1 MNPSPCPSAG
11 DQQARQYL
19 AAVVRTVQH
28 LAAKRYG
35 IAAADD
41 LVQRVAEQFWGR
53 RGEYMANYAPEAF
66 AAVALRSRAEEL
78 RRTERIQRG
87 EGARLHEQA
96 DGLKKAGREV
106 IQLEPYLESGGPL
119 PHANH
124 DVAARATDVVLMR
137 DALNQLPMR
146 DRTLVLLVDG
156 YGWTVTEAADEV
168 GLSRAYANR
177 ELSRIRAF
185 LREAVRAA

>member
-1 MNPSPCPSAG
+1 MSPSPCPSA
-11 DQQARQYL
+11 DDLNARQYL
-19 AAVVRTVQH
+19 ATVVRTVQH

-35 IAAADD
+35 IAYADD
-41 LVQRVAEQFWGR
+41 LVQRVAEQFWPR
-53 RGEYMANYAPEAF
+53 RGEFMANYAPEAF

-78 RRTERIQRG
+78 RRSERIQRG

-106 IQLEPYLESGGPL
+106 IQLEPYLEAGGSL
-119 PHANH
+119 PHAHN
-124 DVAARATDVVLMR
+124 DVAARATDVVLVR
-137 DALNQLPMR
+137 NALRQLTPR
-146 DRTLVLLVDG
+146 DRALVLLVDG
-156 YGWTVTEAADEV
+156 HGWTVSEAATEV